1 MWSRVYSA
9 VWAWGIPP
17 PPFSFFP
24 LVQRR
29 GVALFHKSGK
39 RVVTTR
45 MIMETVWL
53 YRAVGKCVIVWLPP
67 EAEALQKCRAEIGQ
81 PTLIASKSKSAFF
94 FFFFFF
100 FVPLWFLSSCVRIRG
115 CCRAATAKHAG
126 PPCASIVQLS
136 RLLVCARAKTF
147 LELGGWGPFLSPPF
161 NVFPGQ
167 IFHHLSFSVKAHFE
181 KKRKKELQFQLAALG
196 SPLPVCSFRRGRGR

>member
-1 MWSRVYSA
+1 MIICLCRFLLGVQNVVKSLLCGVSLGY
-9 VWAWGIPP
+9 IPP
-17 PPFSFFP
+17 PPFLFFP

-29 GVALFHKSGK
+29 GVAPFHKSGK

-115 CCRAATAKHAG
+115 CCRRRH
-126 PPCASIVQLS
+126 CQ
-136 RLLVCARAKTF
+136 AR
-147 LELGGWGPFLSPPF
+147 W
-161 NVFPGQ
+161 
-167 IFHHLSFSVKAHFE
+167 
-181 KKRKKELQFQLAALG
+181 
-196 SPLPVCSFRRGRGR
+196 SPLCKHRTAQSLARVCKSQDIPGVGWMGSVSVTAF